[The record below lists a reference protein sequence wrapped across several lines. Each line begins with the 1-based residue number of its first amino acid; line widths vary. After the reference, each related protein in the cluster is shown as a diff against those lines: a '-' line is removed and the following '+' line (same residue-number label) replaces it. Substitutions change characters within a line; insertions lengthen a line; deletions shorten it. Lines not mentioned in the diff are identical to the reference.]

1 MFKKVSIKEMGLDGR
16 ARHELQEMVKGVLEE
31 LVVVVKKERDYTH
44 KVDIKAG
51 LRGLFS
57 KEERD

>member
-1 MFKKVSIKEMGLDGR
+1 
-16 ARHELQEMVKGVLEE
+16 